1 MFFTY
6 IECTTRV
13 IIWLIS
19 SNKHLC
25 FYYIDAVTSLLLY
38 LREIATGQITECG
51 KLSDKKMRQI
61 IEEYQYPDFE
71 EDND

>member
-6 IECTTRV
+6 IERTTRV

-25 FYYIDAVTSLLLY
+25 FYYIDAVNFVTAIPK
-38 LREIATGQITECG
+38 RDATTGQITECG
-51 KLSDKKMRQI
+51 KLSNK
-61 IEEYQYPDFE
+61 
-71 EDND
+71 